1 MHTVTL
7 KPSKDK
13 SLLRRH
19 PWVYANAIER
29 VDGKPA
35 AGATVVVR
43 AHDGRFLA
51 RAAYSPH
58 SQIRLRVWSFDEAEP
73 IDHAFFKRRVQRAIA
88 HRRAFVSDTGAVRL
102 VFGEADGLPG
112 LIVDYYVAQHAFVD
126 AAAAPASSKD
136 PAKPAV
142 QQHTAASHEAEHGA
156 HPALPAHADAPAA
169 GAARPEA
176 GAPRGQLVC
185 QFMAAGVEAW
195 KDAIVAALVAAT
207 GCPNVYERSDVSIRE
222 KEGLAQTTG
231 VLAGDA
237 PPDTL
242 ITTENGVR
250 YHVDVRHGHKTG
262 FYVDQRDNRALV
274 AQYARERDVLNCFC
288 YTGGFSLAALAG
300 GAKRVVSIDSSG
312 DALALAQRNVT
323 ANGFDAARAEW
334 LDADAFKTLRRLA
347 DDGERFDLI
356 VLDPP
361 KFAPSREHV
370 ERAARAYK
378 DINLSGFKLLRPGG
392 LLFTYSCSGAIDM
405 DLFQKIVAGAAADA
419 RVDARILKRL
429 GAGVD
434 HPLLSAFPEGEYL
447 KGLLL
452 QIA

>member
-19 PWVYANAIER
+19 PWVYANAIDR

-35 AGATVVVR
+35 PGATVIVR

-58 SQIRLRVWSFDEAEP
+58 SQIRLRVWSFDENEP
-73 IDHAFFKRRVQRAIA
+73 IDHAFFKRRVQRALA
-88 HRRAFVSDTGAVRL
+88 HRRAMISGTDAVRL

-112 LIVDYYVAQHAFVD
+112 LIVDYYVAARGAAHTGD
-126 AAAAPASSKD
+126 AAAR
-136 PAKPAV
+136 
-142 QQHTAASHEAEHGA
+142 AAEG
-156 HPALPAHADAPAA
+156 
-169 GAARPEA
+169 GAA
-176 GAPRGQLVC
+176 APGDGEGRGQLVC
-185 QFMAAGVEAW
+185 QFMAAGVEHW
-195 KDAIVAALVAAT
+195 KGAIVAALVAAT

-222 KEGLAQTTG
+222 KEGLEQTTG

-242 ITTENGVR
+242 IANENGVL
-250 YHVDVRHGHKTG
+250 YHVDVRNGHKTG
-262 FYVDQRDNRALV
+262 FYVDQRENRALV
-274 AQYARERDVLNCFC
+274 AQYARDRDVLNCFC
-288 YTGGFSLAALAG
+288 YTGGFSLAALKG

-312 DALALAQRNVT
+312 DALALAQRNVA
-323 ANGFDAARAEW
+323 ANGFDAARAQW
-334 LDADAFKTLRRLA
+334 LDADAFKTLRRLV
-347 DDGERFDLI
+347 DEGERFDLI

-361 KFAPSREHV
+361 KFAPTRDSV
-370 ERAARAYK
+370 DRAARAYK
-378 DINLSGFKLLRPGG
+378 DINLSGLKLLRPGG

-419 RVDARILKRL
+419 KVDARILKRL

-434 HPLLSAFPEGEYL
+434 HPLLTAFPEGEYL

>member
-19 PWVYANAIER
+19 PWVYANAIDR

-35 AGATVVVR
+35 PGATVIVR

-58 SQIRLRVWSFDEAEP
+58 SQIRLRVWSFDENEP
-73 IDHAFFKRRVQRAIA
+73 IDHAFFKRRVQRALA
-88 HRRAFVSDTGAVRL
+88 HRRAMISGTDAVRL

-112 LIVDYYVAQHAFVD
+112 LIVDYYVAARGAAHTGD
-126 AAAAPASSKD
+126 AAAR
-136 PAKPAV
+136 
-142 QQHTAASHEAEHGA
+142 AAEG
-156 HPALPAHADAPAA
+156 
-169 GAARPEA
+169 GAA
-176 GAPRGQLVC
+176 APVAPGDGEGRGQLVC
-185 QFMAAGVEAW
+185 QFMAAGVEHW
-195 KDAIVAALVAAT
+195 KGAIVAALVAAT

-222 KEGLAQTTG
+222 KEGLEQTTG

-242 ITTENGVR
+242 IANENGVL
-250 YHVDVRHGHKTG
+250 YHVDVRNGHKTG
-262 FYVDQRDNRALV
+262 FYVDQRENRALV
-274 AQYARERDVLNCFC
+274 AQYARDRDVLNCFC
-288 YTGGFSLAALAG
+288 YTGGFSLAALKG

-312 DALALAQRNVT
+312 DALALAQRNVA
-323 ANGFDAARAEW
+323 ANGFDAARAQW
-334 LDADAFKTLRRLA
+334 LDADAFKTLRRLV
-347 DDGERFDLI
+347 DEGERFDLI

-361 KFAPSREHV
+361 KFAPTRDSV
-370 ERAARAYK
+370 DRAARAYK
-378 DINLSGFKLLRPGG
+378 DINLSGLKLLRPGG

-405 DLFQKIVAGAAADA
+405 DLFQKIVGGAAADA
-419 RVDARILKRL
+419 KVDARILKRL

-434 HPLLSAFPEGEYL
+434 HPLLTAFPEGEYL

>member
-1 MHTVTL
+1 MNTVTL
-7 KPSKDK
+7 KPSKEK

-19 PWVYANAIER
+19 PWIYANAIDR
-29 VDGKPA
+29 VEGKPSS
-35 AGATVVVR
+35 GATVVVR

-58 SQIRLRVWSFDEAEP
+58 SQIRLRAWSFDEGEP
-73 IDHAFFKRRVQRAIA
+73 IDHAFFKRRVQRAFA
-88 HRRAFVSDTGAVRL
+88 HRQAFVRETGAVRL
-102 VFGEADGLPG
+102 IFGEADGLPG
-112 LIVDYYVAQHAFVD
+112 LIVDYYVED
-126 AAAAPASSKD
+126 S
-136 PAKPAV
+136 
-142 QQHTAASHEAEHGA
+142 GA
-156 HPALPAHADAPAA
+156 
-169 GAARPEA
+169 G
-176 GAPRGQLVC
+176 RGQLVC

-195 KDAIVAALVAAT
+195 KEAIVAALVSAT

-222 KEGLAQTTG
+222 KEGLEQTTG

-242 ITTENGVR
+242 VTRENGVR
-250 YHVDVRHGHKTG
+250 YHVDVRTGHKTG

-274 AQYARERDVLNCFC
+274 QAYAAGRDVLNCFC
-288 YTGGFSLAALAG
+288 YTGGFSLAALGG

-312 DALALAQRNVT
+312 EALALARANVEV
-323 ANGFDAARAEW
+323 NGFDAQRAQW
-334 LDADAFKTLRRLA
+334 LDADAFRTLRSLV
-347 DDGERFDLI
+347 DEGERFDLV

-361 KFAPSREHV
+361 KFAPAREHV
-370 ERAARAYK
+370 DRAARAYK
-378 DINLSGFKLLRPGG
+378 DINLSGFRLLRPGG
-392 LLFTYSCSGAIDM
+392 LLFTYSCSGAIDA

-434 HPLLSAFPEGEYL
+434 HPLLAAFPEGEYL

-452 QIA
+452 QIV

>member
-19 PWVYANAIER
+19 PWVYANAIDR

-35 AGATVVVR
+35 PGATVIVR

-58 SQIRLRVWSFDEAEP
+58 SQIRLRVWSFDENEP
-73 IDHAFFKRRVQRAIA
+73 IDHAFFKRRVQRALA
-88 HRRAFVSDTGAVRL
+88 HRRAMISGTDAVRL

-112 LIVDYYVAQHAFVD
+112 LIVDYYVAARSAAHTGD
-126 AAAAPASSKD
+126 AAAR
-136 PAKPAV
+136 
-142 QQHTAASHEAEHGA
+142 AAEG
-156 HPALPAHADAPAA
+156 
-169 GAARPEA
+169 GAA
-176 GAPRGQLVC
+176 APVAPGDGEGRGQLVC
-185 QFMAAGVEAW
+185 QFMAAGVEHW
-195 KDAIVAALVAAT
+195 KGAIVAALVAAT

-222 KEGLAQTTG
+222 KEGLEQTTG

-242 ITTENGVR
+242 IANENGVL
-250 YHVDVRHGHKTG
+250 YHVDVRNGHKTG
-262 FYVDQRDNRALV
+262 FYVDQRENRALV
-274 AQYARERDVLNCFC
+274 AQYARDRDVLNCFC
-288 YTGGFSLAALAG
+288 YTGGFSLAALKG

-312 DALALAQRNVT
+312 DALALAQRNVA
-323 ANGFDAARAEW
+323 ANGFDAARAQW
-334 LDADAFKTLRRLA
+334 LDADAFKTLRRLV
-347 DDGERFDLI
+347 DEGERFDLI

-361 KFAPSREHV
+361 KFAPTRDSV
-370 ERAARAYK
+370 DRAARAYK
-378 DINLSGFKLLRPGG
+378 DINLSGLKLLRPGG

-419 RVDARILKRL
+419 KVDARILKRL

-434 HPLLSAFPEGEYL
+434 HPLLTAFPEGEYL

>member
-1 MHTVTL
+1 MNTVTL
-7 KPSKDK
+7 KPSKEK

-19 PWVYANAIER
+19 PWVYANAIDR

-35 AGATVVVR
+35 AGATVLVR

-58 SQIRLRVWSFDEAEP
+58 SQIRARVWSFDENEP
-73 IDHAFFKRRVQRAIA
+73 VDHAFFKRRVQRALA
-88 HRRAFVSDTGAVRL
+88 HRQSMVHNTGATRL
-102 VFGEADGLPG
+102 IFGEADGLPG
-112 LIVDYYVAQHAFVD
+112 LIVDYYIQD
-126 AAAAPASSKD
+126 DETK
-136 PAKPAV
+136 
-142 QQHTAASHEAEHGA
+142 
-156 HPALPAHADAPAA
+156 
-169 GAARPEA
+169 
-176 GAPRGQLVC
+176 RGQIVC

-195 KDAIVAALVAAT
+195 KDAIVQALIGAT

-222 KEGLAQTTG
+222 KEGLEQTVG

-237 PPDTL
+237 PPETL
-242 ITTENGVR
+242 IASENGVR
-250 YHVDVRHGHKTG
+250 YHVDVRNGHKTG

-274 AQYARERDVLNCFC
+274 QELSNGRDVLNCFC
-288 YTGGFSLAALAG
+288 YTGGFSLAALKG

-312 DALALAQRNVT
+312 EALALAQANVT
-323 ANGFDAARAEW
+323 ANGFDAERATW
-334 LDADAFKTLRRLA
+334 LDADAFKTLRRLY

-370 ERAARAYK
+370 DRAARAYK
-378 DINLSGFKLLRPGG
+378 DINLTGLKLLRPGG
-392 LLFTYSCSGAIDM
+392 LLFTYSCSGAIDAE
-405 DLFQKIVAGAAADA
+405 LFQKIVAGAAADA

-434 HPLLSAFPEGEYL
+434 HPLLTAFPEGEYL

>member
-1 MHTVTL
+1 MNTVTL
-7 KPSKDK
+7 KPSKEK

-19 PWVYANAIER
+19 PWVYANAIDR
-29 VDGKPA
+29 VDGKPGI
-35 AGATVVVR
+35 GATVLVR
-43 AHDGRFLA
+43 SHDGRFLA
-51 RAAYSPH
+51 RAAWSPH
-58 SQIRLRVWSFDEAEP
+58 SQIRARVWSFDEAEP
-73 IDHAFFKRRVQRAIA
+73 IDHAFFKRRVQRALA
-88 HRRAFVSDTGAVRL
+88 HRQAMVRDTGAVRL
-102 VFGEADGLPG
+102 IFGEADGLPG
-112 LIVDYYVAQHAFVD
+112 LIVDYYIADDHD
-126 AAAAPASSKD
+126 A
-136 PAKPAV
+136 
-142 QQHTAASHEAEHGA
+142 
-156 HPALPAHADAPAA
+156 
-169 GAARPEA
+169 
-176 GAPRGQLVC
+176 RGQLVC

-195 KDAIVAALVAAT
+195 KDAIVAALTSAT
-207 GCPNVYERSDVSIRE
+207 GCPNIYERSDVSIRD
-222 KEGLAQTTG
+222 KEGLEPVTG

-242 ITTENGVR
+242 IANENGVR
-250 YHVDVRHGHKTG
+250 YHVDVHNGHKTG

-274 AQYARERDVLNCFC
+274 QQFAHERDVLNCFC
-288 YTGGFSLAALAG
+288 YTGGFSLAALKG

-312 DALALAQRNVT
+312 EALALAQQNVV
-323 ANGFDAARAEW
+323 ANGFDAQRAAW

-370 ERAARAYK
+370 DRAARAYK
-378 DINLSGFKLLRPGG
+378 DINLSGFRLLRPGG
-392 LLFTYSCSGAIDM
+392 LLFTYSCSGAIDA

-434 HPLLSAFPEGEYL
+434 HPLLTAFPEGEYL

>member
-19 PWVYANAIER
+19 PWVYANAIDR

-35 AGATVVVR
+35 PGATVIVR

-58 SQIRLRVWSFDEAEP
+58 SQIRLRVWSFDENEP
-73 IDHAFFKRRVQRAIA
+73 IDHAFFKRRVQRALA
-88 HRRAFVSDTGAVRL
+88 HRRAMISGTDAVRL

-112 LIVDYYVAQHAFVD
+112 LIVDYYVAARGAAHTGD
-126 AAAAPASSKD
+126 AAAR
-136 PAKPAV
+136 
-142 QQHTAASHEAEHGA
+142 
-156 HPALPAHADAPAA
+156 A
-169 GAARPEA
+169 GDGE
-176 GAPRGQLVC
+176 GRGQFVC
-185 QFMAAGVEAW
+185 QFMAAGVEHW
-195 KDAIVAALVAAT
+195 KGAIVAALVAAT

-222 KEGLAQTTG
+222 KEGLEQTTG
-231 VLAGDA
+231 VLAGDV

-242 ITTENGVR
+242 IANENGVL
-250 YHVDVRHGHKTG
+250 YHVDVRNGHKTG
-262 FYVDQRDNRALV
+262 FYVDQRENRALV
-274 AQYARERDVLNCFC
+274 AQYARDRDVLNCFC
-288 YTGGFSLAALAG
+288 YTGGFSLAALKG

-312 DALALAQRNVT
+312 DALALAQRNVA
-323 ANGFDAARAEW
+323 ANGFDAARAQW
-334 LDADAFKTLRRLA
+334 LDADAFKTLRRLV
-347 DDGERFDLI
+347 DEGERFDLI

-361 KFAPSREHV
+361 KFAPTRDSV
-370 ERAARAYK
+370 DRAARAYK
-378 DINLSGFKLLRPGG
+378 DINLSGLKLLRPGG

-419 RVDARILKRL
+419 KVDARILKRL

-434 HPLLSAFPEGEYL
+434 HPLLTAFPEGEYL

>member
-1 MHTVTL
+1 MNTVTL
-7 KPSKDK
+7 KPSKEK

-29 VDGKPA
+29 VDGRPA
-35 AGATVVVR
+35 PGATVIVR

-51 RAAYSPH
+51 RAAFSPQ
-58 SQIRLRVWSFDEAEP
+58 SQIRARVWSFDEAEP
-73 IDHAFFKRRVQRAIA
+73 IDHAFFKRRVQRAFA
-88 HRRAFVSDTGAVRL
+88 HRQAMVRGTGAVRL

-112 LIVDYYVAQHAFVD
+112 LIVDYYIAD
-126 AAAAPASSKD
+126 
-136 PAKPAV
+136 
-142 QQHTAASHEAEHGA
+142 
-156 HPALPAHADAPAA
+156 DAPKEVPL
-169 GAARPEA
+169 GD
-176 GAPRGQLVC
+176 APSHRDFLGSKEVPRTVPQGLPSVEGSPFGELGDAPKRGQLVC

-195 KDAIVAALVAAT
+195 KDAIVSALVDAT

-222 KEGLAQTTG
+222 KEGLEQTTG

-242 ITTENGVR
+242 IANENGVR
-250 YHVDVRHGHKTG
+250 YHVDVRNGHKTG

-274 AQYARERDVLNCFC
+274 QQVAQGRDVLNCFC
-288 YTGGFSLAALAG
+288 YTGGFSLAALKG
-300 GAKRVVSIDSSG
+300 GARRVVSIDSSG
-312 DALALAQRNVT
+312 EALALAQQNVA
-323 ANGFDAARAEW
+323 ANGFDAACAQW
-334 LDADAFKTLRRLA
+334 LDADAFKTLRRLY

-370 ERAARAYK
+370 DRAARAYK
-378 DINLSGFKLLRPGG
+378 DINLTGLKLLRPGG
-392 LLFTYSCSGAIDM
+392 LLFTYSCSGAIDAE
-405 DLFQKIVAGAAADA
+405 LFQKIVAGAAADA

-434 HPLLSAFPEGEYL
+434 HPLLTAFPEGEYL

>member
-19 PWVYANAIER
+19 PWVYANAIDR

-35 AGATVVVR
+35 PGATVIVR
-43 AHDGRFLA
+43 GHDGRFLA

-58 SQIRLRVWSFDEAEP
+58 SQIRLRVWSFDENEP
-73 IDHAFFKRRVQRAIA
+73 IDHAFFKRRVQRALA
-88 HRRAFVSDTGAVRL
+88 HRRAMISGTDAVRL

-112 LIVDYYVAQHAFVD
+112 LIVDYYVAARGAAHTGD
-126 AAAAPASSKD
+126 AAAR
-136 PAKPAV
+136 
-142 QQHTAASHEAEHGA
+142 AAEG
-156 HPALPAHADAPAA
+156 
-169 GAARPEA
+169 GAA
-176 GAPRGQLVC
+176 APVAPGDGEGRGQLVC
-185 QFMAAGVEAW
+185 QFMAAGVEHW
-195 KDAIVAALVAAT
+195 KGAIVAALVAAT

-222 KEGLAQTTG
+222 KEGLEQTTG

-242 ITTENGVR
+242 IANENGVL
-250 YHVDVRHGHKTG
+250 YHVDVRNGHKTG
-262 FYVDQRDNRALV
+262 FYVDQRENRALV
-274 AQYARERDVLNCFC
+274 AQYARDRDVLNCFC
-288 YTGGFSLAALAG
+288 YTGGFSLAALKG

-312 DALALAQRNVT
+312 DALALAQRNVA
-323 ANGFDAARAEW
+323 ANGFDAARAQW
-334 LDADAFKTLRRLA
+334 LDADAFKTLRRLV
-347 DDGERFDLI
+347 DEGERFDLI

-361 KFAPSREHV
+361 KFAPTRDSV
-370 ERAARAYK
+370 DRAARAYK
-378 DINLSGFKLLRPGG
+378 DINLSGLKLLRPGG

-419 RVDARILKRL
+419 KVDARILKRL

-434 HPLLSAFPEGEYL
+434 HPLLTAFPEGEYL

-452 QIA
+452 QTA

>member
-1 MHTVTL
+1 MNTVTL
-7 KPSKDK
+7 KPSKEK

-35 AGATVVVR
+35 AGATVLVR

-58 SQIRLRVWSFDEAEP
+58 SQIRARVWSFDESEP
-73 IDHAFFKRRVQRAIA
+73 VDHAFFKRRVQRALE
-88 HRRAFVSDTGAVRL
+88 HRQTMVHDTGATRL
-102 VFGEADGLPG
+102 IFGEADGLPG
-112 LIVDYYVAQHAFVD
+112 LIVDYYIQDD
-126 AAAAPASSKD
+126 ASK
-136 PAKPAV
+136 
-142 QQHTAASHEAEHGA
+142 
-156 HPALPAHADAPAA
+156 
-169 GAARPEA
+169 
-176 GAPRGQLVC
+176 RGQIVC

-195 KDAIVAALVAAT
+195 KDAIVQALIGAT

-222 KEGLAQTTG
+222 KEGLDQTVG

-237 PPDTL
+237 PPETL
-242 ITTENGVR
+242 IASENGVR
-250 YHVDVRHGHKTG
+250 YHVDVRNGHKTG

-274 AQYARERDVLNCFC
+274 QELSKDRDVLNCFC
-288 YTGGFSLAALAG
+288 YTGGFSLAALKG

-312 DALALAQRNVT
+312 EALALAQQNVT
-323 ANGFDAARAEW
+323 ANGFDAARATW
-334 LDADAFKTLRRLA
+334 LDADAFKTLRRLY
-347 DDGERFDLI
+347 DEGERFDLI

-370 ERAARAYK
+370 DRAARAYK
-378 DINLSGFKLLRPGG
+378 DINLTGLKLLRPGG
-392 LLFTYSCSGAIDM
+392 LLFTYSCSGAIDAE
-405 DLFQKIVAGAAADA
+405 LFQKIVAGAAADA
-419 RVDARILKRL
+419 RVDARILRRL

-434 HPLLSAFPEGEYL
+434 HPLLTAFPEGEYL

>member
-1 MHTVTL
+1 MQTVTL

-19 PWVYANAIER
+19 PWIYANAIDR

-35 AGATVVVR
+35 PGATVIVR

-51 RAAYSPH
+51 RGAYSPH
-58 SQIRLRVWSFDEAEP
+58 SQIRVRVWSFDENEP
-73 IDHAFFKRRVQRAIA
+73 IDHAFFKRRVQRAVA
-88 HRRAFVSDTGAVRL
+88 HRNTMIDGTGAVRL

-112 LIVDYYVAQHAFVD
+112 LIVDHYVEDSGD
-126 AAAAPASSKD
+126 AS
-136 PAKPAV
+136 
-142 QQHTAASHEAEHGA
+142 
-156 HPALPAHADAPAA
+156 
-169 GAARPEA
+169 
-176 GAPRGQLVC
+176 PRGQLVC

-195 KDAIVAALVAAT
+195 KDAIVAALVGAT

-222 KEGLAQTTG
+222 KEGLEQTTG
-231 VLAGDA
+231 VLAGD
-237 PPDTL
+237 PPPATL
-242 ITTENGVR
+242 IANENGVR
-250 YHVDVRHGHKTG
+250 YHVDVPNGHKTG
-262 FYVDQRDNRALV
+262 FYIDQRENRALV

-288 YTGGFSLAALAG
+288 YTGGFSLAALKG

-312 DALALAQRNVT
+312 DALALAQQNVT
-323 ANGFDAARAEW
+323 ANGFDAQRATW
-334 LDADAFKTLRRLA
+334 LDADAFKTLRRLV
-347 DDGERFDLI
+347 DEGERFDLI

-361 KFAPSREHV
+361 KFAPTRDSV
-370 ERAARAYK
+370 DRAARAYK

-419 RVDARILKRL
+419 KVDARILKRL

-452 QIA
+452 QIV

>member
-19 PWVYANAIER
+19 PWVYANAIDR

-35 AGATVVVR
+35 PGATVIVR

-58 SQIRLRVWSFDEAEP
+58 SQIRLRVWSFDENEP
-73 IDHAFFKRRVQRAIA
+73 IDHAFFKRRVQRALA
-88 HRRAFVSDTGAVRL
+88 HRRAMISGTDAVRL

-112 LIVDYYVAQHAFVD
+112 LIVDYYVAARGAAHTGD
-126 AAAAPASSKD
+126 AAAR
-136 PAKPAV
+136 
-142 QQHTAASHEAEHGA
+142 AAEG
-156 HPALPAHADAPAA
+156 
-169 GAARPEA
+169 GAA
-176 GAPRGQLVC
+176 APVAPGDGEGRGQLVC
-185 QFMAAGVEAW
+185 QFMAAGVEHW
-195 KDAIVAALVAAT
+195 KGAIVAALVAAT

-222 KEGLAQTTG
+222 KEGLEQTTG

-242 ITTENGVR
+242 IANENGVL
-250 YHVDVRHGHKTG
+250 YHVDVRNGHKTG
-262 FYVDQRDNRALV
+262 FYVDQRENRALV
-274 AQYARERDVLNCFC
+274 AQYARDRDVLNCFC
-288 YTGGFSLAALAG
+288 YTGGFSLAALKG

-312 DALALAQRNVT
+312 DALALAQRNVA
-323 ANGFDAARAEW
+323 ANGFDAARTQW
-334 LDADAFKTLRRLA
+334 LDADAFKTLRRLV
-347 DDGERFDLI
+347 DEGERFDLI

-361 KFAPSREHV
+361 KFAPTRDSV
-370 ERAARAYK
+370 DRAARAYK
-378 DINLSGFKLLRPGG
+378 DINLSGLKLLRPGG

-419 RVDARILKRL
+419 KVDARILKRL

-434 HPLLSAFPEGEYL
+434 HPLLTAFPEGEYL

>member
-1 MHTVTL
+1 MQTVTL

-19 PWVYANAIER
+19 PWIYANAIDR
-29 VDGKPA
+29 VDGKPTP
-35 AGATVVVR
+35 GATVIVR

-51 RAAYSPH
+51 RGAYSPH
-58 SQIRLRVWSFDEAEP
+58 SQIRVRVWSFDENEP
-73 IDHAFFKRRVQRAIA
+73 IDHAFFKRRVQRAVA
-88 HRRAFVSDTGAVRL
+88 HRNTMVSGTGAVRL

-112 LIVDYYVAQHAFVD
+112 LIVDHYVED
-126 AAAAPASSKD
+126 SG
-136 PAKPAV
+136 
-142 QQHTAASHEAEHGA
+142 AAS
-156 HPALPAHADAPAA
+156 
-169 GAARPEA
+169 
-176 GAPRGQLVC
+176 PRGQLVC

-195 KDAIVAALVAAT
+195 KDAIVAALVGAT

-222 KEGLAQTTG
+222 KEGLEQTTG
-231 VLAGDA
+231 VLAGD
-237 PPDTL
+237 PPPATL
-242 ITTENGVR
+242 ITNENGVR
-250 YHVDVRHGHKTG
+250 YHVDVPNGHKTG

-274 AQYARERDVLNCFC
+274 TQYANGRDVLNCFC
-288 YTGGFSLAALAG
+288 YTGGFSLAALKG
-300 GAKRVVSIDSSG
+300 GAARVVSIDSSG
-312 DALALAQRNVT
+312 DALALAQQNVV
-323 ANGFDAARAEW
+323 ANGFDPARASW
-334 LDADAFKTLRRLA
+334 LDADAFKTLRRLV
-347 DDGERFDLI
+347 DEGERFDLI

-361 KFAPSREHV
+361 KFAPTRDSV
-370 ERAARAYK
+370 DRAARAYK

-419 RVDARILKRL
+419 KVDARILKRL

-452 QIA
+452 QIV

>member
-1 MHTVTL
+1 MNTVTL
-7 KPSKDK
+7 KPSKEK

-19 PWVYANAIER
+19 PWVYANAIDR

-35 AGATVVVR
+35 AGATVLVR

-58 SQIRLRVWSFDEAEP
+58 SQIRARVWSFDESEP
-73 IDHAFFKRRVQRAIA
+73 VDHAFFKRRVQRALA
-88 HRRAFVSDTGAVRL
+88 HRQSMVRNTGATRL
-102 VFGEADGLPG
+102 IFGEADGLPG
-112 LIVDYYVAQHAFVD
+112 LIVDYYIQD
-126 AAAAPASSKD
+126 DDSK
-136 PAKPAV
+136 
-142 QQHTAASHEAEHGA
+142 
-156 HPALPAHADAPAA
+156 
-169 GAARPEA
+169 
-176 GAPRGQLVC
+176 RGQIVC

-195 KDAIVAALVAAT
+195 KDAIVQALIGAT

-222 KEGLAQTTG
+222 KEGLEQTVG

-237 PPDTL
+237 PPETL
-242 ITTENGVR
+242 IASENGVR
-250 YHVDVRHGHKTG
+250 YHVDVRNGHKTG

-274 AQYARERDVLNCFC
+274 QELSKDRDVLNCFC
-288 YTGGFSLAALAG
+288 YTGGFSLAALKG

-312 DALALAQRNVT
+312 EALALAQANVT
-323 ANGFDAARAEW
+323 ANGFDAERATW
-334 LDADAFKTLRRLA
+334 LDADAFKTLRRLY

-370 ERAARAYK
+370 DRAARAYK
-378 DINLSGFKLLRPGG
+378 DINLTGLKLLRPGG
-392 LLFTYSCSGAIDM
+392 LLFTYSCSGAIDAE
-405 DLFQKIVAGAAADA
+405 LFQKIVAGAAADA

-434 HPLLSAFPEGEYL
+434 HPLLTAFPEGEYL

>member
-1 MHTVTL
+1 MNTVTL
-7 KPSKDK
+7 KPSKEK

-19 PWVYANAIER
+19 PWVYANAIDR

-35 AGATVVVR
+35 AGATVLVR

-58 SQIRLRVWSFDEAEP
+58 SQIRARVWSFDENEP
-73 IDHAFFKRRVQRAIA
+73 VDHAFFKRRVQRALA
-88 HRRAFVSDTGAVRL
+88 HRQSMVHNTGATRL
-102 VFGEADGLPG
+102 IFGEADGLPG
-112 LIVDYYVAQHAFVD
+112 LIVDYYIQD
-126 AAAAPASSKD
+126 DETK
-136 PAKPAV
+136 
-142 QQHTAASHEAEHGA
+142 
-156 HPALPAHADAPAA
+156 
-169 GAARPEA
+169 
-176 GAPRGQLVC
+176 RGQIVC

-195 KDAIVAALVAAT
+195 KDAIVQALVGAT

-222 KEGLAQTTG
+222 KEGLEQTVG

-237 PPDTL
+237 PPETL
-242 ITTENGVR
+242 IASENGVR
-250 YHVDVRHGHKTG
+250 YHVDVRNGHKTG

-274 AQYARERDVLNCFC
+274 QELSNGRDVLNCFC
-288 YTGGFSLAALAG
+288 YTGGFSLAALKG

-312 DALALAQRNVT
+312 EALALAQANVT
-323 ANGFDAARAEW
+323 ANGFDAERATW
-334 LDADAFKTLRRLA
+334 LDADAFKTLRRLY

-370 ERAARAYK
+370 DRAARAYK
-378 DINLSGFKLLRPGG
+378 DINLTGLKLLRPGG
-392 LLFTYSCSGAIDM
+392 LLFTYSCSGAIDAE
-405 DLFQKIVAGAAADA
+405 LFQKIVAGAAADA

-434 HPLLSAFPEGEYL
+434 HPLLTAFPEGEYL

>member
-19 PWVYANAIER
+19 PWVYANAIDR

-35 AGATVVVR
+35 PGATVIVR

-58 SQIRLRVWSFDEAEP
+58 SQIRLRVWSFDENEP
-73 IDHAFFKRRVQRAIA
+73 IDHAFFKRRVQRALA
-88 HRRAFVSDTGAVRL
+88 HRRAMISGTDAVRL

-112 LIVDYYVAQHAFVD
+112 LIVDYYVAARGAAHTGD
-126 AAAAPASSKD
+126 AAAR
-136 PAKPAV
+136 
-142 QQHTAASHEAEHGA
+142 AAEG
-156 HPALPAHADAPAA
+156 
-169 GAARPEA
+169 GAA
-176 GAPRGQLVC
+176 APVAPGDGEGRGQLVC
-185 QFMAAGVEAW
+185 QFMAAGVEHW
-195 KDAIVAALVAAT
+195 KGAIVAALVAAT

-222 KEGLAQTTG
+222 KEGLEQTTG

-242 ITTENGVR
+242 IANENGVL
-250 YHVDVRHGHKTG
+250 YHVDVRNGHKTG
-262 FYVDQRDNRALV
+262 FYVDQRENRALV
-274 AQYARERDVLNCFC
+274 AQYARDRDVLNCFC
-288 YTGGFSLAALAG
+288 YTGGFSLAALKG

-312 DALALAQRNVT
+312 DALALAQRNVA
-323 ANGFDAARAEW
+323 ANGFDAARAQW
-334 LDADAFKTLRRLA
+334 LDADAFKTLRRLV
-347 DDGERFDLI
+347 DEGERFDLI

-361 KFAPSREHV
+361 KFAPTRDSV
-370 ERAARAYK
+370 DRAARAYK
-378 DINLSGFKLLRPGG
+378 DVNLSGLKLLRPGG

-419 RVDARILKRL
+419 KVDARILKRL

-434 HPLLSAFPEGEYL
+434 HPLLTAFPEGEYL

>member
-19 PWVYANAIER
+19 PWVYANAIDR

-35 AGATVVVR
+35 PGATVIVR

-58 SQIRLRVWSFDEAEP
+58 SQIRLRVWSFDENEP
-73 IDHAFFKRRVQRAIA
+73 IDHAFFKRRVQRALA
-88 HRRAFVSDTGAVRL
+88 HRRAMISGTDAVRL

-112 LIVDYYVAQHAFVD
+112 FIVDYYVAARGAAHTGD
-126 AAAAPASSKD
+126 AAAR
-136 PAKPAV
+136 
-142 QQHTAASHEAEHGA
+142 AAEG
-156 HPALPAHADAPAA
+156 
-169 GAARPEA
+169 GAA
-176 GAPRGQLVC
+176 APVAPGDGEGRGQLVC
-185 QFMAAGVEAW
+185 QFMAAGVEHW
-195 KDAIVAALVAAT
+195 KGAIVAALVAAT

-222 KEGLAQTTG
+222 KEGLEQTTG

-242 ITTENGVR
+242 IANENGVL
-250 YHVDVRHGHKTG
+250 YHVDVRNGHKTG
-262 FYVDQRDNRALV
+262 FYVDQRENRALV
-274 AQYARERDVLNCFC
+274 AQYARDRDVLNCFC
-288 YTGGFSLAALAG
+288 YTGGFSLAALKG

-312 DALALAQRNVT
+312 DALALAQRNVA
-323 ANGFDAARAEW
+323 ANGFDAARAQW
-334 LDADAFKTLRRLA
+334 LDADAFKTLRRLV
-347 DDGERFDLI
+347 DEGERFDLI

-361 KFAPSREHV
+361 KFAPTRDSV
-370 ERAARAYK
+370 DRAARAYK
-378 DINLSGFKLLRPGG
+378 DINLSGLKLLRPGG

-419 RVDARILKRL
+419 KVDARILKRL

-434 HPLLSAFPEGEYL
+434 HPLLTAFPEGEYL

>member
-1 MHTVTL
+1 MNTVTL
-7 KPSKDK
+7 KPSKEK

-19 PWVYANAIER
+19 PWVYANAIDR

-35 AGATVVVR
+35 AGATVLVR

-58 SQIRLRVWSFDEAEP
+58 SQIRARVWSFDENEP
-73 IDHAFFKRRVQRAIA
+73 VDHAFFKRRVQRALA
-88 HRRAFVSDTGAVRL
+88 HRQTMVHDTGATRL
-102 VFGEADGLPG
+102 IFGEADGLPG
-112 LIVDYYVAQHAFVD
+112 LIVDYYIQDD
-126 AAAAPASSKD
+126 ASK
-136 PAKPAV
+136 
-142 QQHTAASHEAEHGA
+142 
-156 HPALPAHADAPAA
+156 
-169 GAARPEA
+169 
-176 GAPRGQLVC
+176 RGQIVC

-195 KDAIVAALVAAT
+195 KDAIVQALIGAT

-222 KEGLAQTTG
+222 KEGLEQTMG

-237 PPDTL
+237 PPETL
-242 ITTENGVR
+242 IASENGVR
-250 YHVDVRHGHKTG
+250 YHVDVRNGHKTG

-274 AQYARERDVLNCFC
+274 QQLSKDRDVLNCFC
-288 YTGGFSLAALAG
+288 YTGGFSLAALKG

-312 DALALAQRNVT
+312 EALALAQENVK
-323 ANGFDAARAEW
+323 ANGFDAERATW
-334 LDADAFKTLRRLA
+334 LDADAFKTLRRLY
-347 DDGERFDLI
+347 DEGDRFDLI

-370 ERAARAYK
+370 DRAARAYK
-378 DINLSGFKLLRPGG
+378 DINLTGLKLLRPGG
-392 LLFTYSCSGAIDM
+392 LLFTYSCSGAIDAE
-405 DLFQKIVAGAAADA
+405 LFQKIVAGAASDA
-419 RVDARILKRL
+419 RVDARILRRL

-434 HPLLSAFPEGEYL
+434 HPLLTAFPEGEYL